1 MAPATRRRGF
11 TLPEVLVTIAIV
23 GTLAAV
29 LLPALNSQL
38 TKGEAS
44 RASNDLLAVQTA
56 INTFV
61 SDVRRYPA
69 SLSHLT
75 TPVTV
80 AQTDLNGN
88 LYPATRASKWK
99 GPYLA
104 KELTGTSTL
113 VTGFGGEIQNLFIKS
128 IANEFNGISYVKMNI
143 LPVPEADFN
152 QLDEIIDETVNSSTG
167 QLRWVSTSSGVAS
180 FYAVPVQ

>member
-1 MAPATRRRGF
+1 MTHNATRRGF

-23 GTLAAV
+23 ATLSAV

-61 SDVRRYPA
+61 SDVRRYPS

-75 TPVTV
+75 LQINTS
-80 AQTDLNGN
+80 QTDIKGTV
-88 LYPATRASKWK
+88 YPSTLVARWK

-104 KELTGTSTL
+104 KELTASSTL
-113 VTGFGGEIQNLFIKS
+113 VTGFGAQVQTALVQS
-128 IANEFNGISYVKMNI
+128 PTYNGVKYVQVDM
-143 LPVPEADFN
+143 LPVPSDDFDR
-152 QLDEIIDETVNSSTG
+152 LDQIIDDVANSSSG
-167 QLRWVSTSSGVAS
+167 QLRYVATSSGVAS
-180 FYAVPVQ
+180 FYAVPIQ

>member
-1 MAPATRRRGF
+1 MKRGSRGGF

-23 GTLAAV
+23 ATLAAV

-44 RASNDLLAVQTA
+44 RASADLLAIQTA
-56 INTFV
+56 VNTFV

-75 TPVTV
+75 TTV
-80 AQTDLNGN
+80 NIAQTDINGN
-88 LYPATRASKWK
+88 LYPAPLVARWK

-104 KELTGTSTL
+104 KELTAGNL
-113 VTGFGGEIQNLFIKS
+113 VTGFGSTIQGSFVKS
-128 IANEFNGISYVKMNI
+128 PSNEYNGISYVKVNLTPI
-143 LPVPEADFN
+143 TLDDFTR
-152 QLDEIIDETVNSSTG
+152 LDEIIDETASSSTG
-167 QLRWVSTSSGVAS
+167 QFRWSAASSGLAS
-180 FYAVPVQ
+180 FYAVPIQ

>member
-1 MAPATRRRGF
+1 MKRSARGGF

-23 GTLAAV
+23 ATLAAV

-61 SDVRRYPA
+61 SDVRRYPD

-75 TPVTV
+75 TAITI
-80 AQTDLNGN
+80 TRKDINGN
-88 LYPATRASKWK
+88 LYPPKLVAKWK

-104 KELTGTSTL
+104 EELVNNKML
-113 VTGFGGEIQNLFIKS
+113 TGFGGEIQADFIKS
-128 IANEFNGISYVKMNI
+128 PSNEFNGIAYVKVDI
-143 LPVPEADFN
+143 TPITLEEFN
-152 QLDEIIDETVNSSTG
+152 GLDEIIDDVANSSTG
-167 QLRWVSTSSGVAS
+167 QLRWSAASSGVAS

>member
-1 MAPATRRRGF
+1 MRRGTRRGF
-11 TLPEVLVTIAIV
+11 TLPEVLITIAIV
-23 GTLAAV
+23 ATLAAV

-56 INTFV
+56 VNTFV

-75 TPVTV
+75 NPITNVM
-80 AQTDLNGN
+80 TDINGN
-88 LYPATRASKWK
+88 VYPTPLVARWK

-104 KELTGTSTL
+104 KELTNSNL
-113 VTGFGGEIQNLFIKS
+113 VTGFGAQIQGPFIKS
-128 IANEFNGISYVKMNI
+128 PSNEFNGIPYVKVDTRVI
-143 LPVPEADFN
+143 TLDDFN
-152 QLDEIIDETVNSSTG
+152 RLDEIIDETPNSSTG
-167 QLRWVSTSSGVAS
+167 QLRWASTLSGTVS
-180 FYAVPVQ
+180 FYAVPIQ

>member
-1 MAPATRRRGF
+1 MKRRTRTGF

-23 GTLAAV
+23 ATLAAV

-56 INTFV
+56 VNTFV

-75 TPVTV
+75 LPVTV
-80 AQTDLNGN
+80 GQADINGN
-88 LYPATRASKWK
+88 LYPAPLVAKWK

-104 KELTGTSTL
+104 KELTNSNL
-113 VTGFGGEIQNLFIKS
+113 ITGFGGEIQGSFVKS
-128 IANEFNGISYVKMNI
+128 PGNEFNGIPYVKVNV
-143 LPVPEADFN
+143 LPVTLDDFAR
-152 QLDEIIDETVNSSTG
+152 LDEIIDETASSSTG
-167 QLRWVSTSSGVAS
+167 QLRWAATSSGVAS
-180 FYAVPVQ
+180 FYAVPIQ

>member
-23 GTLAAV
+23 ATLAAV

-44 RASNDLLAVQTA
+44 RASNDLLAIQTA

-75 TPVTV
+75 APITGLS
-80 AQTDLNGN
+80 DLKAIP
-88 LYPATRASKWK
+88 YPATRASKWK

-104 KELTGTSTL
+104 KELTSTGTL
-113 VTGFGGEIQNLFIKS
+113 ATGFGAQIQGAFTMPVY
-128 IANEFNGISYVKMNI
+128 NGIPYVTVAM
-143 LPVPEADFN
+143 LPVPLDDFDD
-152 QLDEIIDETVNSSTG
+152 LDEIIDETFSTTAG
-167 QLRWVSTSSGVAS
+167 QLRYVATSSGVAS

>member
-1 MAPATRRRGF
+1 MRRTRVGF

-23 GTLAAV
+23 ATLAAV

-61 SDVRRYPA
+61 SDVRRYP
-69 SLSHLT
+69 STMTQLTLPITGLSDIKGNAYPTAL
-75 TPVTV
+75 V
-80 AQTDLNGN
+80 A
-88 LYPATRASKWK
+88 RWR

-104 KELTGTSTL
+104 KELTASSTL
-113 VTGFGGEIQNLFIKS
+113 ISGFGGEIQNAFS
-128 IANEFNGISYVKMNI
+128 QSPTYNGVKYVQVTM
-143 LPVPEADFN
+143 LPVPETDFTS
-152 QLDEIIDETVNSSTG
+152 LDQIIDDVANSSSG
-167 QLRWVSTSSGVAS
+167 QLRYVAASSSVT
-180 FYAVPVQ
+180 FYAVPIQ

>member
-1 MAPATRRRGF
+1 MKRSARRGF

-23 GTLAAV
+23 ATLAAV

-61 SDVRRYPA
+61 SDVRRYPD

-75 TPVTV
+75 TAIT
-80 AQTDLNGN
+80 TLRKDINGN
-88 LYPATRASKWK
+88 LYPPKLVARWK
-99 GPYLA
+99 GPYLNE
-104 KELTGTSTL
+104 ELVDNKML
-113 VTGFGGEIQNLFIKS
+113 TGFGGEIQADFIKS
-128 IANEFNGISYVKMNI
+128 ASNEFNGIGYVKVDVTPI
-143 LPVPEADFN
+143 TLDEFN
-152 QLDEIIDETVNSSTG
+152 AVDEIIDDIANSSTG
-167 QLRWVSTSSGVAS
+167 QLRWSAASSGVAS

>member
-1 MAPATRRRGF
+1 MRQRRRGGF

-23 GTLAAV
+23 ATLAAV

-61 SDVRRYPA
+61 SDVRRYPK
-69 SLSHLT
+69 SLAQLT
-75 TPVTV
+75 SPITG
-80 AQTDLNGN
+80 QTDIKNVA
-88 LYPATRASKWK
+88 YPSPLVARWR

-104 KELTGTSTL
+104 KELTASSTL
-113 VTGFGGEIQNLFIKS
+113 ITGFGAEIQASFS
-128 IANEFNGISYVKMNI
+128 QSPTYNGVKYVQVDM
-143 LPVPEADFN
+143 LPVPEEDFTN
-152 QLDEIIDETVNSSTG
+152 LDQIIDDVANSSSG
-167 QLRWVSTSSGVAS
+167 QLRYSAASSGVAS
-180 FYAVPVQ
+180 FYAVPIQ

>member
-1 MAPATRRRGF
+1 MKRGARGGF

-23 GTLAAV
+23 ATLAAV

-61 SDVRRYPA
+61 SDVRRYPD
-69 SLSHLT
+69 SLVHLT
-75 TPVTV
+75 TAITT
-80 AQTDLNGN
+80 ARKDINGN
-88 LYPATRASKWK
+88 LYPTKLVARWK

-104 KELTGTSTL
+104 EELVDNKM
-113 VTGFGGEIQNLFIKS
+113 VTGFGGEIQADFIKS
-128 IANEFNGISYVKMNI
+128 PSNEFNGISYVKVDIMPI
-143 LPVPEADFN
+143 TLDEFN
-152 QLDEIIDETVNSSTG
+152 GLDEIIDDIANSTTG
-167 QLRWVSTSSGVAS
+167 QLRWSATSSGIAS

>member
-1 MAPATRRRGF
+1 MKRGARSGF

-23 GTLAAV
+23 ATLAAV

-61 SDVRRYPA
+61 SDVRRYPR
-69 SLSHLT
+69 SLNQLT
-75 TPVTV
+75 TGITTPGALDIKGLV
-80 AQTDLNGN
+80 
-88 LYPATRASKWK
+88 YPAPLVARWK

-104 KELTGTSTL
+104 KELTASSTL
-113 VTGFGGEIQNLFIKS
+113 ITGFGAEVQSAFAQAS
-128 IANEFNGISYVKMNI
+128 YNGINYVQVI
-143 LPVPEADFN
+143 ALPIPIEDFTS
-152 QLDEIIDETVNSSTG
+152 LDQIIDDVANSSSG
-167 QLRWVSTSSGVAS
+167 QLRYVSASSSAT
-180 FYAVPVQ
+180 FYAVPIQ

>member
-1 MAPATRRRGF
+1 MKRSARGGF

-23 GTLAAV
+23 ATLAAV

-61 SDVRRYPA
+61 SDVRRYPD
-69 SLSHLT
+69 SLAHLT
-75 TPVTV
+75 TPITI
-80 AQTDLNGN
+80 TRKDINGN
-88 LYPATRASKWK
+88 LYPPKLVARWK

-104 KELTGTSTL
+104 EELIDNKM
-113 VTGFGGEIQNLFIKS
+113 VTGFGGEIQADFIKS
-128 IANEFNGISYVKMNI
+128 PSNEFNGISYVKVDVTPI
-143 LPVPEADFN
+143 TSDEFN
-152 QLDEIIDETVNSSTG
+152 GLDEIIDDIANSSSG
-167 QLRWVSTSSGVAS
+167 QLRWSAASSGVAS
-180 FYAVPVQ
+180 FYAVPIQ

>member
-1 MAPATRRRGF
+1 MKRSARGGF

-23 GTLAAV
+23 ATLAAV

-61 SDVRRYPA
+61 SDVRRYPD

-75 TPVTV
+75 TAITT
-80 AQTDLNGN
+80 ARKDINAN
-88 LYPATRASKWK
+88 LYPTKLVARWK

-104 KELTGTSTL
+104 EELVDNKM
-113 VTGFGGEIQNLFIKS
+113 VTGFGGEIQADFIKS
-128 IANEFNGISYVKMNI
+128 PSVEFNGISYVKVDI
-143 LPVPEADFN
+143 TPITLDEFN
-152 QLDEIIDETVNSSTG
+152 AVDEIIDDIANSTTG
-167 QLRWVSTSSGVAS
+167 QLRWSAASSGVAS